1 MIPRLKELFYKEI
14 QSSLKS
20 QFGYNDTEWN
30 FIWSTMIQD
39 GAWNVPNIKDSF
51 GNILKQ
57 NWAPEILIKYI
68 AHDLRCH
75 IIVFNLQLG
84 KVQFCSGNHVKD
96 GNAAFDL
103 LFCYIVQVLT
113 FSQYFKRIM
122 STSFNMQ
129 NI

>member
-1 MIPRLKELFYKEI
+1 
-14 QSSLKS
+14 
-20 QFGYNDTEWN
+20 
-30 FIWSTMIQD
+30 MIQD

-68 AHDLRCH
+68 SHDLRCH

-96 GNAAFDL
+96 GNVAFDSPL
-103 LFCYIVQVLT
+103 LLYSTGAHFQSVFQKNHEYFI
-113 FSQYFKRIM
+113 QYAKHLEEDENGTQSVHNYANVDRL
-122 STSFNMQ
+122 
-129 NI
+129 